1 MNTQAKVT
9 CIGVR
14 KYQGWGGGT
23 PKPMYYE
30 AAFIPV
36 TGDTEEN
43 KSFFAST
50 PSGSIKLSTI
60 REDHFTP
67 GKSYY
72 IDFTE
77 APDT

>member
-1 MNTQAKVT
+1 MSTRAKVV
-9 CIGVR
+9 CQSIR
-14 KYQGWGGGT
+14 KYRGWGT
-23 PKPMYYE
+23 PPPMFYE
-30 AAFIPV
+30 AEFIPV
-36 TGDTEEN
+36 TGDSSEEN

-60 REDHFTP
+60 REDHFVP

-77 APDT
+77 ADS

>member
-1 MNTQAKVT
+1 MTTRAKVT
-9 CIGVR
+9 CTSVR
-14 KYQGWGGGT
+14 KYVGWGS
-23 PKPMYYE
+23 KPVPTFYE
-30 AAFIPV
+30 AEFTPV

-72 IDFTE
+72 IDFVE
-77 APDT
+77 AEQ